1 MVKRMENNYFK
12 WLQNMDINLY
22 NPHGMYAKGK
32 ISTQSNVT
40 LHSVILL
47 LIYIEL
53 FFCDYVSVMRTKI
66 LSRIWKR
73 YKYKTGDF
81 KFKKSCDF

>member
-1 MVKRMENNYFK
+1 
-12 WLQNMDINLY
+12 MDINLY

-53 FFCDYVSVMRTKI
+53 FFCDSVSVMRTKI
-66 LSRIWKR
+66 LSRI
-73 YKYKTGDF
+73 
-81 KFKKSCDF
+81 